1 MHHWLSPRTAAA
13 QGKMEPHMFTEKDL
27 SPGSP
32 GGCLW
37 EREEETDSAFFCVCT
52 SVFVYTLEKME
63 EG

>member
-1 MHHWLSPRTAAA
+1 
-13 QGKMEPHMFTEKDL
+13 MEPHMFTEKDL